1 LDQKSLRA
9 AILLGFKGFY
19 NPVLRIMRA
28 DNRKESSIYAAYSL
42 IIFGVY
48 QSV

>member
-1 LDQKSLRA
+1 LDKKPLQA

-28 DNRKESSIYAAYSL
+28 DNRKEFSIYAAYRV